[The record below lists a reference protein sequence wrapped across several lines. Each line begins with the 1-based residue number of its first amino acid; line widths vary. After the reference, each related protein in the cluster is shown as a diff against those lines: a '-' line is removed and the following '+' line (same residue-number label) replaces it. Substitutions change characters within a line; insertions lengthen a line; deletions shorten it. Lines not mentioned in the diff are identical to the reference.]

1 MSNPEPALYL
11 MIKGRRAELPVSLE
25 RKAVDV
31 LPFLQFLRGCLISGD
46 EDFVASLLLIY
57 IYIYIYV

>member
-31 LPFLQFLRGCLISGD
+31 LPFLQFLRGCLMSGD

-57 IYIYIYV
+57 IYV